1 MPSPPPTPSP
11 RGAPLPDDL
20 SPVSYALLLVPLVL
34 LTEVTALELTLIY
47 PVLLLM
53 SDAFDTPSIGWTLTV
68 VSLTGVVAQP
78 LLGRVAD
85 AIGKKRMILYAAGCF
100 AAGSLICA
108 LASSYA
114 VLLAGR
120 AVQGTCLVMAPAAY
134 GLIRDIFPARVVPV
148 ALGAVTTG
156 IGLSAIIGPLT
167 GGALGQA
174 FGYRAVFWFALAY
187 VVVLTPWFARALPE
201 SPVRRTAADR
211 RGVDAAGGLLLGTG
225 AGGLLLFIGQGGG
238 WGWASAPTLA
248 TLGCSS
254 LLLSGFVRRELRT
267 PDPLIDLRLLTGPAL
282 RWTLTA
288 AFAGAFAIGGTAFA
302 MPMLVQTPSS
312 LGYGF
317 GMSIVGAAVFL
328 VPQGLIGA
336 ACGPLGGL
344 LARRRGPRHTLL
356 VALAGLTG
364 ATLTLALLHT
374 ALWQLL
380 LAALFMGIGF
390 GCFFV
395 GVSNLVVEAVPPERT
410 AVGAGLMGVANNL
423 GQATG
428 VTLLGAIL
436 ARHVVDDSDEDRI
449 LYAETGYAL
458 AFGLAA
464 AVAFA
469 GLMVAAAM
477 RHGRAPASG
486 GLLRLVGGEQEGVP
500 SRRGPTGRDRRS
512 RR

>member
-1 MPSPPPTPSP
+1 MPDPSPSP
-11 RGAPLPDDL
+11 EDTPLPDGL
-20 SPVSYALLLVPLVL
+20 SPAQYAILLVPLIL

-47 PVLLLM
+47 PVLPLM

-85 AIGKKRMILYAAGCF
+85 VIGKKRMMLYAAGLF

-108 LASSYA
+108 LAPSYP

-174 FGYRAVFWFALAY
+174 FGYRAVFWFALVY
-187 VVVLTPWFARALPE
+187 VAVLIPWFARALPE
-201 SPVRRTAADR
+201 SPVRRPRADWR
-211 RGVDAAGGLLLGTG
+211 RVDAAGGLLLGIG

-248 TLGCSS
+248 TLGCS
-254 LLLSGFVRRELRT
+254 LLLLAGFVRRELRT
-267 PDPLIDLRLLTGPAL
+267 AEPLIDLRLLTGPAL
-282 RWTLTA
+282 RWTLVA
-288 AFAGAFAIGGTAFA
+288 AFSGAFAIGGTAFA
-302 MPMLVQTPSS
+302 MPMLVQTPTS

-317 GMSIVGAAVFL
+317 GMSVLGAAVFL

-344 LARRRGPRHTLL
+344 LAGRRGPRYTLM
-356 VALAGLTG
+356 VALCGLSAT
-364 ATLTLALLHT
+364 TLTLALLHT

-380 LAALFMGIGF
+380 LAALFMGVGF

-395 GVSNLVVEAVPPERT
+395 GVSNLVVEAVPADRT

-428 VTLLGAIL
+428 VTLLGAVL
-436 ARHVVDDSDEDRI
+436 ARYLVDDSDEDRI
-449 LYAETGYAL
+449 LYAETGYLL
-458 AFGLAA
+458 AFGLAS

-469 GLMVAAAM
+469 GLMVATAM

-486 GLLRLVGGEQEGVP
+486 GVLRLVGAEQESGHQK
-500 SRRGPTGRDRRS
+500 SKRL
-512 RR
+512 

>member
-1 MPSPPPTPSP
+1 MPSDPARSVPLSDERSP
-11 RGAPLPDDL
+11 A
-20 SPVSYALLLVPLVL
+20 SYALLLAPLVL

-47 PVLLLM
+47 PVLPLL
-53 SDAFDTPSIGWTLTV
+53 SDAFDTASIGWTLTV

-85 AIGKKRMILYAAGCF
+85 VVGKKRMILYAAGAF

-108 LASSYA
+108 LAPSYP
-114 VLLAGR
+114 VFLAGR
-120 AVQGTCLVMAPAAY
+120 AVQGTCLAMAPAAY

-156 IGLSAIIGPLT
+156 IGLSAIVGPLT

-187 VVVLTPWFARALPE
+187 VAVLTPWFARALPE
-201 SPVRRTAADR
+201 SPVRRPREER
-211 RGVDAAGGLLLGTG
+211 RRIDVPGGLLLGTG
-225 AGGLLLFIGQGGG
+225 AGGLLLLVGQGAA
-238 WGWASAPTLA
+238 WGWASAA
-248 TLGCSS
+248 TFAALGCS
-254 LLLSGFVRRELRT
+254 LLLLLGFVRRELRA
-267 PDPLIDLRLLTGPAL
+267 PEPLIDLRLLAGPAL
-282 RWTLTA
+282 RWTLLAT
-288 AFAGAFAIGGTAFA
+288 FSGAFAIGGTAFA
-302 MPMLVQTPSS
+302 MPMLVQTPAS

-317 GMSIVGAAVFL
+317 GMSVLGAAVFL

-344 LARRRGPRHTLL
+344 LARRRGPRYTLMA
-356 VALAGLTG
+356 ALAGLT
-364 ATLTLALLHT
+364 ATTLTLALLHT

-380 LAALFMGIGF
+380 LAAFFMGAGF

-395 GVSNLVVEAVPPERT
+395 GASNLVVEAVPADRT

-428 VTLLGAIL
+428 VTVLGAVL
-436 ARHVVDDSDEDRI
+436 AQYVVDDSDEDRI

-458 AFGLAA
+458 ALGIAS
-464 AVAFA
+464 AVAFT
-469 GLMVAAAM
+469 GLLVATAM
-477 RHGRAPASG
+477 RHGREPATG
-486 GLLRLVGGEQEGVP
+486 GVLRIAGADAE
-500 SRRGPTGRDRRS
+500 RGAKGRTP
-512 RR
+512 